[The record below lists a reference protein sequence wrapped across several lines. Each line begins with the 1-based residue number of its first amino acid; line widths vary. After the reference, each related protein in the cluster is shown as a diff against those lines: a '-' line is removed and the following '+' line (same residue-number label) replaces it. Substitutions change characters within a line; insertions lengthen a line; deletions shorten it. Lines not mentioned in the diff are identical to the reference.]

1 MKRNIL
7 LTILVLLTTLPT
19 KAQSQCTITHFDEFN
34 GMAQWYNTMNADG
47 TPLDLSK
54 RINRYYRL
62 DEKGDTIWCT
72 AKNALSAQEA
82 AQYTIKAVMEG
93 DDHWNP
99 QLLFDTANHPIGY
112 ITINRKKIPVNQYGC
127 FERKNK
133 Q

>member
-1 MKRNIL
+1 
-7 LTILVLLTTLPT
+7 
-19 KAQSQCTITHFDEFN
+19 
-34 GMAQWYNTMNADG
+34 
-47 TPLDLSK
+47 
-54 RINRYYRL
+54 
-62 DEKGDTIWCT
+62 
-72 AKNALSAQEA
+72 
-82 AQYTIKAVMEG
+82 MEG